1 MCVCVGFYLFI
12 YLPPRSWF
20 VYFQGHRS
28 QQFEIGCIIP
38 GREIPKWFEKVN
50 ICDTSVVTE
59 YQGFGKIYKVKK
71 VKIQLPGSG
80 SGCDEWRGI
89 VLCFVFL
96 PPERHHK
103 YQLDHRYQYHYYRDD
118 EQRYIDRYSH
128 HLGHSIRVQL
138 KIGSWDHY
146 SCYTQPEL
154 TSEYGE
160 VESHHLWLHS
170 LSKNKFCLPKTPGR
184 SIDKK
189 GFHQVELEIE
199 TEGFEV
205 EKIGFRVV

>member
-1 MCVCVGFYLFI
+1 MCWVLFI

-20 VYFQGHRS
+20 VYFQGQSS
-28 QQFEIGCIIP
+28 QEFEICCIIP

-50 ICDTSVVTE
+50 ICDTSVDDE
-59 YQGFGKIYKVKK
+59 NYKTKK

-89 VLCFVFL
+89 VLCVVFL
-96 PPERHHK
+96 PPERHHR
-103 YQLDHRYQYHYYRDD
+103 YQLENRYHYYSGGDP
-118 EQRYIDRYSH
+118 RYRRPNY
-128 HLGHSIRVQL
+128 SIRVL
-138 KIGSWDHY
+138 LVNY
-146 SCYTQPEL
+146 YRCFTEPEF

-189 GFHQVELEIE
+189 GFHQVELEIQSH
-199 TEGFEV
+199 GLEV

>member
-1 MCVCVGFYLFI
+1 MCVGFYLFI

-38 GREIPKWFEKVN
+38 GREIPKWFNKVN
-50 ICDTSVVTE
+50 ICDTSVDTWMYE
-59 YQGFGKIYKVKK
+59 TYKTKK

-89 VLCFVFL
+89 VLCVVFL
-96 PPERHHK
+96 PPERHHR
-103 YQLDHRYQYHYYRDD
+103 YQLDHRYQSHYYLDLGR
-118 EQRYIDRYSH
+118 RYYDHYFH
-128 HLGHSIRVQL
+128 HLGHSIRVKL
-138 KIGSWDHY
+138 EIGSRYHY
-146 SCYTQPEL
+146 RCYTMPEF

-160 VESHHLWLHS
+160 VDSHHLWLHS
-170 LSKNKFCLPKTPGR
+170 LSKNEFCLPKTPGR
-184 SIDKK
+184 SIGKK
-189 GFHQVELEIE
+189 GFHQVELEIQ
-199 TEGFEV
+199 TKRLEV

>member
-1 MCVCVGFYLFI
+1 MLGFI

-38 GREIPKWFEKVN
+38 GREIPKWLEKVN
-50 ICDTSVVTE
+50 ICDASVTPRWYSNMRPVT
-59 YQGFGKIYKVKK
+59 IKK

-80 SGCDEWRGI
+80 SGCDEWRRI
-89 VLCFVFL
+89 VLCVVFL
-96 PPERHHK
+96 PTDLH
-103 YQLDHRYQYHYYRDD
+103 HRYRHIIVMSGGEYVSDYG
-118 EQRYIDRYSH
+118 
-128 HLGHSIRVQL
+128 LGDYAGTWPVF
-138 KIGSWDHY
+138 
-146 SCYTQPEL
+146 
-154 TSEYGE
+154 TSVYGK

-170 LSKNKFCLPKTPGR
+170 VSKHNFRLPKTPGR

-199 TEGFEV
+199 TEGLEV

>member
-1 MCVCVGFYLFI
+1 MCVGFYLFI

-20 VYFQGHRS
+20 VYFQGKRCHRS
-28 QQFEIGCIIP
+28 EICCIIP

-50 ICDTSVVTE
+50 IYHTSVLADESVI
-59 YQGFGKIYKVKK
+59 GRYKGHTYNAKR
-71 VKIQLPGSG
+71 VKIQLPG

-89 VLCFVFL
+89 VLCVVFSPPKL
-96 PPERHHK
+96 PHR
-103 YQLDHRYQYHYYRDD
+103 YQLDHRFQYYHHRNGRYKDHYYD
-118 EQRYIDRYSH
+118 
-128 HLGHSIRVQL
+128 HLDHTIRV
-138 KIGSWDHY
+138 KIEFGSSWCD
-146 SCYTQPEL
+146 TKPEF

-189 GFHQVELEIE
+189 GFHQVGLEIQ
-199 TEGFEV
+199 TKRLEV